1 MIGSCL
7 VLGALAPI
15 AKDAIDIEFLK
26 SQNRE
31 LSQEEKQEILNNPNR
46 RFLHFTSEKSAK
58 EIMKAGFF
66 IPTEGVVKNHF
77 TKNID
82 ENGKKKNSDMVYM
95 FDSAELSVEDYIK
108 NLPNKR
114 SPYAGVY
121 EYYAISMAPN
131 EYNINTFRKRAQD
144 GAITYDGRLDI
155 SGTDTKLSKFVLDLD
170 KENNYTFR
178 EVSLNDEYI
187 PSEELL
193 KKLKGD
199 KRLGSIGFTMKSY
212 ALDVK
217 RAKEAM
223 KTYKA
228 TKQVYKD
235 QIKQKR
241 DFAKANKQFIKEEKD
256 KNYIYEKDGKTV
268 VVKNLGY
275 EMVDGQKLQK
285 ISILGNGFD
294 DKEKNIA
301 DISKVCYMDEWNIE
315 GMDMQVATE
324 YFFNNYEN
332 MLAYNKEQEYIGLP
346 LQNLE
351 TGTVENE
358 YNEKFKNYFFRKMW
372 AEERSKQYI
381 KENNVQMKKTP
392 FSAIKKFFGNI
403 INRFSREKNKML
415 PEAKYEDKEK
425 LAKLG
430 YPSEEVMNRYD
441 KNIEIIEQNKI
452 FEELQSQTYPP
463 EEVVVN
469 QDARENEQVKNID
482 EQNKNNQEYIV

>member
-15 AKDAIDIEFLK
+15 AKDAIEIEFLK

-31 LSQEEKQEILNNPNR
+31 LSQEEKDEILNNSDR

-66 IPTEGVVKNHF
+66 IPTSGIIDNHF

-82 ENGKKKNSDMVYM
+82 EKGRKKNSDMVYM
-95 FDSAELSVEDYIK
+95 FDSAELSIEDYIK

-131 EYNINTFRKRAQD
+131 EYNINSFRKRAQD
-144 GAITYDGRLDI
+144 GAITYDGRLDLA
-155 SGTDTKLSKFVLDLD
+155 GTDTKLSKFVLDLD

-193 KKLKGD
+193 NKLKSD
-199 KRLGSIGFTMKSY
+199 KRLGSLGFTMKSY
-212 ALDVK
+212 ALEVK
-217 RAKEAM
+217 KARESM
-223 KTYKA
+223 KTYRA

-241 DFAKANKQFIKEEKD
+241 DFAKANKQFINEEKD

-324 YFFNNYEN
+324 YFFNNYED

-351 TGTVENE
+351 TGDIENE
-358 YNEKFKNYFFRKMW
+358 YNEKFKNHFLRKKYQD
-372 AEERSKQYI
+372 ERAKEYI
-381 KENNVQMKKTP
+381 KENNIQMKKTP
-392 FSAIKKFFGNI
+392 FSAIKKFWGNI
-403 INRFSREKNKML
+403 VNRFSKEKTKML
-415 PEAKYEDKEK
+415 PEAKDEDKEK
-425 LAKLG
+425 LAGLG
-430 YPSEEVMNRYD
+430 YSSVAEMNAYD
-441 KNIEIIEQNKI
+441 PDIEILQENQI
-452 FEELQSQTYPP
+452 FGELQSQTYPP
-463 EEVVVN
+463 EEIVAN
-469 QDARENEQVKNID
+469 QDIRESEEVRKI
-482 EQNKNNQEYIV
+482 EEPNKNNQEYIG